1 MKDYKFLKRKDK
13 AIYNEKTKRIELA
26 YDKYKDNKTDENV
39 DNWYKE
45 VRSEI
50 NV

>member
-13 AIYNEKTKRIELA
+13 AKNNEKTKRIEQA
-26 YDKYKDNKTDENV
+26 YNRYKDNKTDENV

-45 VRSEI
+45 VRGEI